1 MVNNCESQKVLF
13 QVLELKCKIL
23 KRSKWGFSL
32 WAMITYAL
40 PIGLSC
46 KPTLINIFWVH
57 NPISFW
63 QVYILKF
70 EFSSYTWFQMSSRS
84 TKRVILQMK
93 WAPKMLRHFQPCIC
107 IYRLNM
113 VRSNRESLN
122 LFFQVSKLELRPRSL
137 KKWEWGSY
145 ILFTWSHRSSSLCW
159 HISSICPISLWHA
172 YFWYPFIAT
181 SLSTNIQVSG
191 WEKLVLNGQ
200 F

>member
-1 MVNNCESQKVLF
+1 MVSSCESQKVLF

-40 PIGLSC
+40 PIESIV
-46 KPTLINIFWVH
+46 KPTLVDIFWAH
-57 NPISFW
+57 NSISFW
-63 QVYILKF
+63 HVYILKF
-70 EFSSYTWFQMSSRS
+70 EFSTYAWLPMSSRS
-84 TKRVILQMK
+84 TKRIILQMN

-113 VRSNRESLN
+113 VAIANHSIS
-122 LFFQVSKLELRPRSL
+122 FFQVSKLELRPRSL
-137 KKWEWGSY
+137 KKWGWGLY
-145 ILFTWSHRSSSLCW
+145 VLFKWPHRSSWLCW
-159 HISSICPISLWHA
+159 HISSICPISMWHA

-181 SLSTNIQVSG
+181 SLSTNMQVSDWG
-191 WEKLVLNGQ
+191 KLVLNGQ

>member
-113 VRSNRESLN
+113 VRSNRKSLN
-122 LFFQVSKLELRPRSL
+122 LFSKFQNWSWDLEALRSESGDHIFSL
-137 KKWEWGSY
+137 RDHIGPPHCVDIFLAY
-145 ILFTWSHRSSSLCW
+145 VQSHCGMLIFGIHS
-159 HISSICPISLWHA
+159 
-172 YFWYPFIAT
+172 
-181 SLSTNIQVSG
+181 
-191 WEKLVLNGQ
+191 
-200 F
+200 